1 MIEAISVRS
10 KYLLDIINTYPRH
23 RSKVLST
30 NNSLPW
36 VGGRVVWGG
45 TRQKQG
51 KEVERRNIQVP
62 ISIPN
67 K

>member
-1 MIEAISVRS
+1 MIEATSVRS

-30 NNSLPW
+30 NNSLPF
-36 VGGRVVWGG
+36 GGAGE
-45 TRQKQG
+45 RQKQG